1 MVRKATALREFF
13 HAKRRVTSPRVVNN
27 TAGDFSSYHKNYS
40 HWTHE
45 SWVSP
50 EVKGF
55 ELGSVL
61 TLRATRVWP
70 GWLPTRQYVVPL
82 YLTLCTRDQ
91 LEHEQEAGNPKHPGK
106 EKDRNSLVI
115 MEETTMERT
124 EQIED
129 VSNKVMERRYK
140 KGLVLRQKEQE
151 YTLSQLIQLM
161 CKIW

>member
-1 MVRKATALREFF
+1 MT
-13 HAKRRVTSPRVVNN
+13 
-27 TAGDFSSYHKNYS
+27 
-40 HWTHE
+40 
-45 SWVSP
+45 
-50 EVKGF
+50 
-55 ELGSVL
+55 
-61 TLRATRVWP
+61 
-70 GWLPTRQYVVPL
+70 TRQYVVPL

-161 CKIW
+161 CKI

>member
-1 MVRKATALREFF
+1 
-13 HAKRRVTSPRVVNN
+13 
-27 TAGDFSSYHKNYS
+27 
-40 HWTHE
+40 
-45 SWVSP
+45 
-50 EVKGF
+50 
-55 ELGSVL
+55 
-61 TLRATRVWP
+61 
-70 GWLPTRQYVVPL
+70 
-82 YLTLCTRDQ
+82 
-91 LEHEQEAGNPKHPGK
+91 
-106 EKDRNSLVI
+106 

>member
-1 MVRKATALREFF
+1 MT
-13 HAKRRVTSPRVVNN
+13 
-27 TAGDFSSYHKNYS
+27 
-40 HWTHE
+40 
-45 SWVSP
+45 
-50 EVKGF
+50 
-55 ELGSVL
+55 
-61 TLRATRVWP
+61 
-70 GWLPTRQYVVPL
+70 TRQYVVPL
-82 YLTLCTRDQ
+82 YLTLCARHQ

-161 CKIW
+161 CKI